1 MRKRSNKKL
10 NNSLFNKF
18 NNNIKKI
25 NKNIY
30 ADMEND
36 INDKSNFTIL
46 EVLIIIIIS
55 IIFGVVI
62 GYIITYS
69 KYQVGTEAKV
79 NEIITTYNNIID
91 NYYDKVDKNALAD
104 AAVKGM
110 IKSLNDP
117 YSNFIDADN
126 SSSFHDSVDGSFVGI
141 GVTIQFEE
149 SLNYNKV
156 LEIMKDSPAEKAG
169 VMVDDIIIAVDGK
182 DVAGLH
188 GDDMSKLIR
197 GEVDT
202 KVVITVKRG
211 EEEKKIAVTRQK
223 VDLISVTSDLLSYED
238 GNIGY
243 IRIDS
248 FAANTYSQFLKQI
261 KKLEK
266 KEIKSLVIDVRD
278 NPGGHLAQTRKILS
292 LFFNKKVVLYEM
304 ETKGK
309 IEKIHS
315 LSNET
320 RDYPVAVLI
329 NKGSASASEILASCF
344 KNNYK
349 KAILVGLTTYGK
361 GTVQKT
367 EDLSS
372 GSSIKYTTQKWLT
385 SKGKWVNEKG
395 IKPDFEVNLNDEY
408 FENPNHDTD
417 NQLQEAINKL
427 KESN

>member
-1 MRKRSNKKL
+1 MKKKANKKL
-10 NNSLFNKF
+10 DNSFF
-18 NNNIKKI
+18 KKI
-25 NKNIY
+25 KNNFTKMNKSIY
-30 ADMEND
+30 SDMEND
-36 INDKSNFTIL
+36 INDKSNFTIF
-46 EVLIIIIIS
+46 EVMIIIIIS

-62 GYIITYS
+62 GYIVTYS

-79 NEIITTYNNIID
+79 TEIVSTYNNIVD
-91 NYYDKVDKNALAD
+91 NYYDTVDKNALAD

-110 IKSLNDP
+110 ISSLHDP
-117 YSNFIDADN
+117 YSNFIDAEN
-126 SSSFHDSVDGSFVGI
+126 SSAYHDSVDGSFVGI

-149 SLNYNKV
+149 SLKYNKV
-156 LEIMKDSPAEKAG
+156 VEIMKDSPAQEAG
-169 VMVDDIIIAVDGK
+169 IKVDDIIIAVDGK
-182 DVAGLH
+182 DVSGLY

-202 KVVITVKRG
+202 KVDITVKRG
-211 EEEKKIAVTRQK
+211 EEEKVITVVRKTVE
-223 VDLISVTSDLLSYED
+223 LMSVSSDLLTYDD

-243 IRIDS
+243 IRIET
-248 FAANTYSQFLKQI
+248 FAANTYSQFEKQL

-266 KEIKSLVIDVRD
+266 KDIKSLIIDVRD

-292 LFFNKKVVLYEM
+292 LFFDKKVVLYQI
-304 ETKGK
+304 ETKK
-309 IEKIHS
+309 KVEKVYA
-315 LSNET
+315 LSNDS

-329 NKGSASASEILASCF
+329 NRGSASASEILASCF

-367 EDLSS
+367 QNLST
-372 GSSIKYTTQKWLT
+372 GSSIKYTTEKWLT
-385 SKGKWVNEKG
+385 SKGKWINNKG
-395 IKPDFEVNLNDEY
+395 VKPDFEVNLNDEY

-417 NQLQEAINKL
+417 NQLQEAIKKL